1 MNAQPV
7 SRGSEMAVMEDAF
20 DPFMTQETLE
30 RILSQDLFARMDPST
45 FPPSN
50 SLRQIIRR
58 HTRLLSF
65 PKGVLVVRA
74 GAYGNSAFYTVS
86 GRLRIVLPPGL
97 PDDMLGRM
105 TTRRK
110 GIGDLMQL
118 LWQRPPSYPEV
129 RRFIEEDGGG
139 IGKLSSMEDDG
150 GVHIRLPSLE
160 EALRDYKTIELQPHT
175 LFGEIGA
182 LTRFPRNVSVFTEED
197 SELVDIR
204 WQGLRDLRK
213 FDEDFRQ
220 RLDTLFRERSIKAF
234 IKDSYLFQHLDAAA
248 QDRLEKHIVFET
260 HGDLDWR
267 AEHRRLSLRS
277 ARERIESEPLI
288 ARERE
293 WADHLIMIV
302 SGFAR
307 ISQRLNHGHKTVGFL
322 GRNRYFGLP
331 EVIGKGTEGQKER
344 YEFSL
349 RALGYVHAL
358 KVPTEIMR
366 SMVLPEMPAHL
377 LPSRGGGRGKPKRRF
392 FPSWAGMF
400 GKPGG
405 REGLQAGLL
414 EFFVEHRIINGT
426 ATMLIH
432 LERCVRCDDCVAVC
446 ATLHQGNPR
455 FVRHGRRHGS
465 IMVAAACMHCQDPVC
480 MIGCPTGAIQ
490 RAPAGG
496 QVVVNESIC
505 IGCSSCAQSC
515 PYEAIRM
522 VTLRREDG
530 SIIAD
535 SATGLPSQKATK
547 CDLCL
552 EYPSAPLCQRSCP
565 HDALYRADM
574 RDTRGLRRWM
584 ADR

>member
-1 MNAQPV
+1 MGITGAT
-7 SRGSEMAVMEDAF
+7 RRDGEEVMDEAF
-20 DPFMTQETLE
+20 DPFMSNETLE
-30 RILSQDLFARMDPST
+30 RILAQDLFAKMDPST

-50 SLRQIIRR
+50 SLRQIVRR
-58 HTRLLSF
+58 HTRLRTF

-74 GAYGNSAFYTVS
+74 GAYGNSAFYTLA

-97 PDDMLGRM
+97 PDDILGRM

-110 GIGDLMQL
+110 GVWELLRL
-118 LWQRPPSYPEV
+118 LWQRHPQFPEV
-129 RRFIEEDGGG
+129 RQIRDDTDRVGT
-139 IGKLSSMEDDG
+139 LSAMDDDG
-150 GVHIRLPSLE
+150 GIHIRLPSLE
-160 EALRDYKTIELQPHT
+160 AALRDYKTIELEPHT

-213 FDEDFRQ
+213 FNEDFRQ

-234 IKDSYLFQHLDAAA
+234 IKDSYLFQHLSPEA
-248 QDRLEKHIVFET
+248 QDGLEQWIGFET
-260 HGDLDWR
+260 YGDLDWR
-267 AEHRRLSLRS
+267 AEHRRLSLSSPRQ
-277 ARERIESEPLI
+277 RIEAEPLI

-293 WADHLIMIV
+293 SADHLIMIV

-331 EVIGKGTEGQKER
+331 EVIGTGKEGSRER

-349 RALGYVHAL
+349 RALGYVHVL
-358 KVPTEIMR
+358 KVPTDIMR
-366 SMVLPEMPAHL
+366 TLVVPGLPAHL
-377 LPSRGGGRGKPKRRF
+377 RPAVGGAGPRKKKWFSLARPQGRD
-392 FPSWAGMF
+392 
-400 GKPGG
+400 
-405 REGLQAGLL
+405 GLQEGLL

-446 ATLHQGNPR
+446 AKLHQGNPR
-455 FVRHGRRHGS
+455 FLRHGKRHGA
-465 IMVAAACMHCQDPVC
+465 IMVAMACMHCQDPVC

-496 QVVVNESIC
+496 QVVVNETLC
-505 IGCSSCAQSC
+505 IGCASCAQSC

-522 VTLRREDG
+522 VTVRHGDG
-530 SIIAD
+530 TVIAD
-535 SATGLPSQKATK
+535 ATTGNQVQKATK

-552 EYPSAPLCQRSCP
+552 EYPSAPACQYSCP

-574 RDTRGLRRWM
+574 RDTRGLRQWM
-584 ADR
+584 ARR